1 MSEPSDASGAEGP
14 SLRRW
19 ATRRLLDTASD
30 MVTRTRQLANE
41 ISERGDLHPRVVA
54 DVLLMEAQQAAWEQL
69 YARFKERAE
78 RADGGLASAL
88 DALDAMWQMIRHL
101 RAGAPSILHT
111 LSNPDETVQD
121 RRSRFYQES
130 TRLLTDGIRV
140 VFATDLGHLA
150 IPPDRM
156 AVLVR
161 VMMEGLVVEL
171 AQARNAEDVAE
182 VDRAYTDLRALFE
195 RYVLDAE
202 PLPEPQIPLEPIP
215 LPW

>member
-1 MSEPSDASGAEGP
+1 MSEPGDDPRGGGP

-30 MVTRTRQLANE
+30 VVTRTRQLAHE
-41 ISERGDLHPRVVA
+41 LAEGGDVRPAVVA

-69 YARFKERAE
+69 FARFKERAE
-78 RADGGLASAL
+78 RAEAGLPSAL
-88 DALDAMWQMIRHL
+88 EALDAMWQMIRHL
-101 RAGAPSILHT
+101 RAGAPAILHT

-121 RRSRFYQES
+121 RRARFYDES
-130 TRLLTDGIRV
+130 TRLLTEGIRT

-150 IPPDRM
+150 VPPDRM

-161 VMMEGLVVEL
+161 VVMEGLVVEL

-182 VDRAYTDLRALFE
+182 VDRAYTDLRLLFE
-195 RYVLDAE
+195 RFVLDAE
-202 PLPEPQIPLEPIP
+202 PLPEPQMPLEPIP

>member
-1 MSEPSDASGAEGP
+1 MSEPGDPGRGGP

-19 ATRRLLDTASD
+19 ATQRLLDTASD
-30 MVTRTRQLANE
+30 MVSRTRQLAHE
-41 ISERGDLHPRVVA
+41 LAEGGETRPGVIA

-69 YARFKERAE
+69 YKRFQERAE
-78 RADGGLASAL
+78 RAEGGLPSAL
-88 DALDAMWQMIRHL
+88 EALDAMWHTIRHL

-121 RRSRFYQES
+121 RRARFYNES
-130 TRLLTDGIRV
+130 TRLLTEGIRT
-140 VFATDLGHLA
+140 VFATDLGNLA
-150 IPPDRM
+150 IPPERM

-161 VMMEGLVVEL
+161 VVMEGLVVEL
-171 AQARNAEDVAE
+171 AQARTAEDVAE

-195 RYVLDAE
+195 RFVLDAE
-202 PLPEPQIPLEPIP
+202 PLPESQIPLEPIP